1 MPSETHGDDAHREP
15 EVDSASDATQ
25 ATPEVGPSADRGP
38 DGDPQVT
45 QPGPEVSAGPGDETT
60 GTIRVA
66 EDDDT
71 DELPVAPTVFGA
83 PPVDDAPDTT
93 PTDQGHRN
101 RRRALIATLVVAIL
115 ALVGLGAAILATE
128 GDEPADSPTSSSSST
143 TASTVPSTTA
153 GLTPG
158 PSGPTGTT
166 QTTEAPTTTV
176 PPTTTTQPTTTTAPT
191 TTTTATTTTTTSTST
206 DTSTTTA
213 PPDAGAD
220 TSAR

>member
-1 MPSETHGDDAHREP
+1 MPSETHDDDAHREP
-15 EVDSASDATQ
+15 EVDSDSDATQ
-25 ATPEVGPSADRGP
+25 LTPEVGPAADRGP
-38 DGDPQVT
+38 DGDPEAA
-45 QPGPEVSAGPGDETT
+45 PASPEVGAGPGDETT

-191 TTTTATTTTTTSTST
+191 TTTTTTTSTST
-206 DTSTTTA
+206 TTSTTTA
-213 PPDAGAD
+213 QADARPA
-220 TSAR
+220 TTAH